1 MANDCVILAQVV
13 PCDGG
18 TGAATAGC
26 KEARPICVESGGQDF
41 VLARGDPFFDGRV
54 HCRSNARILLDI
66 AFFCHESSAP
76 FQREFGSGQTAKSR
90 LRLAIGSR
98 LKTLSSTRN
107 LAAILVAST
116 DGKVCSRIN
125 GIAGSLLAYWTLS
138 AMEFRLNGSAF
149 VFVFQSMFAQGP
161 ASRQAFRVL
170 LLLGGFC
177 TGLEF

>member
-90 LRLAIGSR
+90 LRLAPMLTKNRNPKSGSI
-98 LKTLSSTRN
+98 KTPTSPCGADGNVQTATRTW
-107 LAAILVAST
+107 LTTRSHISVT
-116 DGKVCSRIN
+116 
-125 GIAGSLLAYWTLS
+125 
-138 AMEFRLNGSAF
+138 
-149 VFVFQSMFAQGP
+149 
-161 ASRQAFRVL
+161 
-170 LLLGGFC
+170 
-177 TGLEF
+177 